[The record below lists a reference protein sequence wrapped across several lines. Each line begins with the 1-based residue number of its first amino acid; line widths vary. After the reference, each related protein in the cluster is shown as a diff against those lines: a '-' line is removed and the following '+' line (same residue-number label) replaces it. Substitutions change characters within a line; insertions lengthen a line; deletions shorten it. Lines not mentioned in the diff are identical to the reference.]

1 MSVFIE
7 HVQKW
12 EMMYKSLS
20 DIDRYLIDV
29 NGKTADLK
37 TSTSCS
43 RFIYILAVFNLFL
56 HIERICACMFV

>member
-7 HVQKW
+7 NVQKW

-29 NGKTADLK
+29 NRKLLT
-37 TSTSCS
+37 
-43 RFIYILAVFNLFL
+43 
-56 HIERICACMFV
+56 

>member
-29 NGKTADLK
+29 NGKLLT
-37 TSTSCS
+37 
-43 RFIYILAVFNLFL
+43 
-56 HIERICACMFV
+56 